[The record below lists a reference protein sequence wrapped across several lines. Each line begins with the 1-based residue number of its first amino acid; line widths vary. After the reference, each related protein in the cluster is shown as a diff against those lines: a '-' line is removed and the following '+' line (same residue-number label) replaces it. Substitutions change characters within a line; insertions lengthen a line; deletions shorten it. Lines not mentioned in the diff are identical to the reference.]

1 MPTPISAQTLTQI
14 RSQFEAGKL
23 TPDQVY
29 RQLESYGYKYAGW
42 AGGVANANT
51 IAGASALTYM
61 SNTAKELGKPL
72 D

>member
-29 RQLESYGYKYAGW
+29 RQLESYGYKYGPA
-42 AGGVANANT
+42 
-51 IAGASALTYM
+51 ALQM
-61 SNTAKELGKPL
+61 QIQLQEHRR
-72 D
+72 